1 VTVSQVD
8 NGVHWM
14 ILIVASTKD
23 IASLSIRNQL
33 LACYNFE
40 KSSENFH
47 NNPVYHRANDNDV
60 VKLVTIK
67 EEAIYYQAI
76 TDHFNPQLIIYI
88 SLSVHT
94 PGNLAEAQ
102 RGGLSRRISIAPSDA
117 MKVALMEMSQQK
129 DKLCLSY
136 QVSYECTHH
145 GPSLDTPTMFA
156 ELGSTLT
163 QWKDMKAAEAIAH
176 ATMKSI
182 SRRSKRSIA
191 AVGIGG
197 PHYNKKFTQIALEG
211 SFAFGHMIPKYAI
224 TQIDEEIIRQCVER
238 TVEQVETIVL
248 DWKGIRGADKP
259 KLIKVLE
266 EVGVGVQ
273 RI

>member
-1 VTVSQVD
+1 
-8 NGVHWM
+8 M
-14 ILIVASTKD
+14 ILIVASAKD
-23 IASLSIRNQL
+23 VASLNIREQL
-33 LACYNFE
+33 LAYYDFE
-40 KSSENFH
+40 ESAEVFH
-47 NNPVYHRANDNDV
+47 NNPVYSKIINSEA

-88 SLSVHT
+88 SRHASKSGTPTLSVHT

-102 RGGLSRRISIAPSDA
+102 KGGISRKISIAPANA
-117 MKVALMEMSQQK
+117 MKVALLEMAQQK
-129 DKLCLSY
+129 DELSLSY

-145 GPSLDTPTMFA
+145 GPSIDMATMFV

-176 ATMKSI
+176 ATIKAI
-182 SRRSKRSIA
+182 SPCAQNSIA

-197 PHYNKKFTQIALEG
+197 PHYNRKFTRVALEG

-224 TQIDEEIIRQCVER
+224 PRIDEEIIRQCVER

-248 DWKGIRGADKP
+248 DWKGIRSADKP
-259 KLIKVLE
+259 KLVKALE
-266 EVGVGVQ
+266 AIGVEVQ

>member
-1 VTVSQVD
+1 
-8 NGVHWM
+8 M

-23 IASLSIRNQL
+23 IASLNIRNQL

-40 KSSENFH
+40 KSTENFH
-47 NNPVYHRANDNDV
+47 NNPVYYKAIDNDV
-60 VKLVTIK
+60 VKLATIK

-76 TDHFNPQLIIYI
+76 TDHLNPQLIIYI
-88 SLSVHT
+88 SRHASKSGTPTLSVHT

-117 MKVALMEMSQQK
+117 MKEALMEMSQQK

-182 SRRSKRSIA
+182 SRRSRKSIA

-197 PHYNKKFTQIALEG
+197 PHYNKRFTQIALEG

-224 TQIDEEIIRQCVER
+224 TQINEEIIRQCVER